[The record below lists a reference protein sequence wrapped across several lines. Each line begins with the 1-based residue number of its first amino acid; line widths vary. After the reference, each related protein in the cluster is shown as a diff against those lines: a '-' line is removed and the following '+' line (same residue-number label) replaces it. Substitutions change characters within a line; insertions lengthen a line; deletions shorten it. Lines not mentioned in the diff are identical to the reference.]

1 MESRVPRRLRRLLEI
16 RAGEEPSV
24 LLAFLLIATVVA
36 SFVLARA
43 VRNGLFLSQFDA
55 HRLVYVYV
63 AVPLVLLVFAPV
75 QTWISERSGQRAVI
89 TATLLFFMANVLTFW
104 LLYRLAPEPV
114 LSAVFYVWVN
124 CYGIIAA
131 FQACSFASSIFDARQ
146 AKRLFGLIGSGAPG
160 GAIAGGLLARTL
172 VS

>member
-1 MESRVPRRLRRLLEI
+1 M
-16 RAGEEPSV
+16 
-24 LLAFLLIATVVA
+24 VA

-75 QTWISERSGQRAVI
+75 QTRLAERSGQRAVI

-104 LLYRLAPEPV
+104 LM
-114 LSAVFYVWVN
+114 
-124 CYGIIAA
+124 
-131 FQACSFASSIFDARQ
+131 
-146 AKRLFGLIGSGAPG
+146 
-160 GAIAGGLLARTL
+160 
-172 VS
+172 